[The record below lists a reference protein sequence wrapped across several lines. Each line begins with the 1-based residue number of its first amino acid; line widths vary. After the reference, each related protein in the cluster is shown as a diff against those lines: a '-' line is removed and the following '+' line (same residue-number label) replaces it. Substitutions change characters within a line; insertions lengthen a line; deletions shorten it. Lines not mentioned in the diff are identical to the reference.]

1 MPLKKTLSLF
11 PILLGVLAISAN
23 ADASGN
29 PEAGKAKSTVCAA
42 CHGPDGNSVNPE
54 WPKLAG
60 QEQSYILKQ
69 LRDFQSGKRVNELMS
84 PMAKPL
90 TAQDMENLAAY
101 FSSQKVQTSGADA
114 AAPDIGQK
122 LYHDGSM
129 RPVIKACIGCHG
141 PQGAGNVTWES
152 VANASPV
159 VHAPAIGSQQT
170 AYLIK
175 QLKAFK
181 GGTRT
186 NDVDGIMRGI
196 ASNLDDKEIDAL
208 AQYVT
213 TLKR

>member
-1 MPLKKTLSLF
+1 MSVKKSLSLF
-11 PILLGVLAISAN
+11 SVLLGALTLSMAAN
-23 ADASGN
+23 AAGN
-29 PEAGKAKSTVCAA
+29 PDAGKAKSTVCAA

-60 QEQSYILKQ
+60 QERSYILKQ
-69 LRDFQSGKRVNELMS
+69 LQDFQSGKRVNELMS

-90 TAQDMENLAAY
+90 SAQDIQDLAAY
-101 FSSQKVQTSGADA
+101 FSSQKVQTSSA
-114 AAPDIGQK
+114 ASTSDVGQK
-122 LYHDGSM
+122 LYREGSM
-129 RPVIKACIGCHG
+129 HPVVKACTGCHG
-141 PQGAGNVTWES
+141 STGGGNTIWEGTK
-152 VANASPV
+152 NASPV

-181 GGTRT
+181 SGART

-196 ASNLDDKEIDAL
+196 ATNLNDSEIDAV
-208 AQYVT
+208 AQYVA